1 MTKRMW
7 IALVIGLGMVGSVA
21 SAQAAETPAPPPP
34 ASSHPKDVKPT
45 TTSHRRGPHHRR
57 SSTKKP
63 GTKPTTAGQKMPAGG
78 APVAK

>member
-21 SAQAAETPAPPPP
+21 SVQAAETPATP
-34 ASSHPKDVKPT
+34 ASATTHKEVKPT
-45 TTSHRRGPHHRR
+45 TASHRRAQRHRR
-57 SSTKKP
+57 SSTKP
-63 GTKPTTAGQKMPAGG
+63 TAKPTTAGQKMPVGG